1 MEVDMK
7 VVKWLVKAASGKS
20 GCWVSNVLT
29 QLGGCKGSSDC
40 SPAGPAGTS
49 KGSQDW
55 ISRLMGMRGNSMAAQ
70 NAQATTLLDEVM
82 AKLGSAVEA
91 RLDGATAGGG
101 NQLLDAI
108 DRELAAEPRQTAVT
122 KLGQSE
128 VVEQFR
134 HELETQSL
142 TVTTVTSFLQILQQV
157 LPLLLVK

>member
-1 MEVDMK
+1 MK
-7 VVKWLVKAASGKS
+7 LVKWLVKAAGGKG

-29 QLGGCKGSSDC
+29 KLGGCNGSSGC
-40 SPAGPAGTS
+40 SPVGPAAAS

-55 ISRLMGMRGNSMAAQ
+55 ISRLMGMKGNSMTAQ
-70 NAQATTLLDEVM
+70 NAQATKLLDEVM
-82 AKLGSAVEA
+82 AKLGSVVEA
-91 RLDGATAGGG
+91 RLDGAAAASG

-122 KLGQSE
+122 KLRQSE

-134 HELETQSL
+134 RELETQSL